1 MKPLLWIFP
10 AGVTSAKPSAPE
22 DPLAKTSPLPDPSN
36 LQDGAPETNPWWQR
50 RPLLIGAGPLLVFL
64 VVAAIDL
71 KLAKH
76 FTSSGKAIVSNA
88 LGGLWQWM
96 VLLLFVIAVV
106 LAISP
111 IGRLRLGGADAK
123 PSLKFFD
130 WCAVLICTLLAGGG
144 VFWSAAEP
152 LFHFRTPAPYFAG
165 VEGSTAAAVDPSLAV
180 SFLHWGF
187 LAWALVATT
196 VTITLSI
203 QEQRGEPLRPRTLLV
218 GILPSGWVEGPLGD
232 LADGLSVVAAI
243 AGTVGPLG
251 FLSLQLSNAAGMLPG
266 FSDSAGLQSL
276 VVVLLTAVFATST
289 VSGIQRGIKW
299 LSELNVW
306 LTLGLAAA
314 LLLLGPGIWL
324 IQHFFSAFGLYLIN
338 LPGMALAHNS
348 SPGNWVNSW
357 TVFYWGW
364 FLGYA
369 PLMGLFTA
377 GVSRGRTLRELVL
390 AVAILCPIV
399 TNIWFTLLGGSG
411 MQLELANPGSISG
424 PLTAS
429 GESGALL
436 AILGQLPLS
445 WLLIPVGLV
454 LVVLFMATSADS
466 MSYAAAMVVSA
477 KSTPPALLRL
487 FWALMIGS
495 LTLVLLRIGTSLG
508 DNTSINALQAFI
520 VITAVPVTPLV
531 LLSLWTA
538 PRLAWKEWRQ
548 RQPAQG

>member
-1 MKPLLWIFP
+1 
-10 AGVTSAKPSAPE
+10 
-22 DPLAKTSPLPDPSN
+22 
-36 LQDGAPETNPWWQR
+36 
-50 RPLLIGAGPLLVFL
+50 
-64 VVAAIDL
+64 
-71 KLAKH
+71 
-76 FTSSGKAIVSNA
+76 
-88 LGGLWQWM
+88 
-96 VLLLFVIAVV
+96 
-106 LAISP
+106 
-111 IGRLRLGGADAK
+111 
-123 PSLKFFD
+123 
-130 WCAVLICTLLAGGG
+130 
-144 VFWSAAEP
+144 
-152 LFHFRTPAPYFAG
+152 
-165 VEGSTAAAVDPSLAV
+165 
-180 SFLHWGF
+180 
-187 LAWALVATT
+187 
-196 VTITLSI
+196 
-203 QEQRGEPLRPRTLLV
+203 
-218 GILPSGWVEGPLGD
+218 
-232 LADGLSVVAAI
+232 
-243 AGTVGPLG
+243 
-251 FLSLQLSNAAGMLPG
+251 
-266 FSDSAGLQSL
+266 
-276 VVVLLTAVFATST
+276 
-289 VSGIQRGIKW
+289 
-299 LSELNVW
+299 
-306 LTLGLAAA
+306 
-314 LLLLGPGIWL
+314 
-324 IQHFFSAFGLYLIN
+324 
-338 LPGMALAHNS
+338 MALAPNS
-348 SPGNWVNSW
+348 SPGNWVNGW

-477 KSTPPALLRL
+477 QRTPPTLLRL

>member
-1 MKPLLWIFP
+1 M
-10 AGVTSAKPSAPE
+10 
-22 DPLAKTSPLPDPSN
+22 
-36 LQDGAPETNPWWQR
+36 GAV
-50 RPLLIGAGPLLVFL
+50 PLLIFL
-64 VVAAIDL
+64 VVSAIN
-71 KLAKH
+71 LAMAKQ
-76 FTSSGKAIVSNA
+76 FTDNGKAVVSDS

-96 VLLLFVIAVV
+96 VVMVFLIAIG

-111 IGRLRLGGADAK
+111 LGKLRLGGAAAK

-152 LFHFRTPAPYFAG
+152 LYHFQTPSPVFPGVAG
-165 VEGSTAAAVDPSLAV
+165 GTAAAVDPALAV

-196 VTITLSI
+196 TTITFSI
-203 QEQRGEPLRPRTLLV
+203 LERRGEPLRPRTLLV
-218 GILPSGWVEGPLGD
+218 NIVPRGWVDGPIGD

-251 FLSLQLSNAAGMLPG
+251 FLSLQLSNAAGKLPWL
-266 FSDSAGLQSL
+266 SDSAWLQSL

-289 VSGIQRGIKW
+289 VSGIQKGIKW

-306 LTLGLAAA
+306 LTIAMALGI
-314 LLLLGPGIWL
+314 LLLGPGLWL
-324 IQHFFSAFGLYLIN
+324 MQHFLSGFGTYLIK
-338 LPGMALAHNS
+338 LPLMAVTPNVA
-348 SPGNWVNSW
+348 PGNWINGW

-377 GVSRGRTLRELVL
+377 GVSRGRSIRELVL

-399 TNIWFTLLGGSG
+399 TNLWFTLLGGTG
-411 MQLELANPGSISG
+411 MQLELSG
-424 PLTAS
+424 AGITDALAQN
-429 GESGALL
+429 GAAAALL
-436 AILGQLPLS
+436 AILSQLPLAGV
-445 WLLIPVGLV
+445 LIPIGLL
-454 LVVLFMATSADS
+454 LVVLFMCTSADS
-466 MSYAAAMVVSA
+466 MSYAAAMVVSGR
-477 KSTPPALLRL
+477 TEPPPLLRL

-495 LTLVLLRIGTSLG
+495 LTLVLLRIGSSIG
-508 DNTSINALQAFI
+508 DSTSIDALQAFI

-531 LLSLWTA
+531 LATLWTA
-538 PRLAWKEWRQ
+538 PRLAWKEWR
-548 RQPAQG
+548 RSTSPQG

>member
-1 MKPLLWIFP
+1 MLF
-10 AGVTSAKPSAPE
+10 APE
-22 DPLAKTSPLPDPSN
+22 ALPDQRSSPLPIE
-36 LQDGAPETNPWWQR
+36 APKGWWR
-50 RPLLIGAGPLLVFL
+50 HPPLWIGAGPLLLFL
-64 VVAAIDL
+64 LLAAADLAVAKQFTNEG
-71 KLAKH
+71 KLLA
-76 FTSSGKAIVSNA
+76 SNL

-96 VLLLFVIAVV
+96 VVALFVIAIA
-106 LAISP
+106 LAVSP
-111 IGRLRLGGADAK
+111 IGRLRLGGAEAK

-152 LFHFRTPAPYFAG
+152 LFHFQTPAPYFKG
-165 VEGSTAAAVDPSLAV
+165 VEGSTAAAVDPALAV

-203 QEQRGEPLRPRTLLV
+203 RERRGEPLRPRTLLV
-218 GILPSGWVEGPLGD
+218 GLVPRSMVDGPIGD

-251 FLSLQLSNAAGMLPG
+251 FLSLQLSNAAGQLPG
-266 FSDSAGLQSL
+266 LSDSAGLQSL

-306 LTLGLAAA
+306 LTLIMAAG
-314 LLLLGPGIWL
+314 LLLLGPGLWL
-324 IQHFFSAFGLYLIN
+324 TRHFFTAFGTYLLN
-338 LPGMALAHNS
+338 LPQMALASNEGAQGS
-348 SPGNWVNSW
+348 WLNGW

-377 GVSRGRTLRELVL
+377 GVSRGRSLRELVL
-390 AVAILCPIV
+390 AVAILCPLV
-399 TNIWFTLLGGSG
+399 TNLWFTLLGGTG
-411 MQLELANPGSISG
+411 MALELATAGSISG
-424 PLTAS
+424 PLGDNGAAA
-429 GESGALL
+429 ALL
-436 AILGQLPLS
+436 AILGQLPMA
-445 WLLIPVGLV
+445 WLLIPVGLL

-466 MSYAAAMVVSA
+466 MSYAAAMVVSG
-477 KSTPPALLRL
+477 KSEPAPLLRL

-495 LTLVLLRIGTSLG
+495 LTLVLLRIGSGVG
-508 DNTSINALQAFI
+508 DSTSIDALQAFI

-531 LLSLWTA
+531 LTTLWSA
-538 PRLAWKEWRQ
+538 PRLAWKEWR
-548 RQPAQG
+548 RNTSPQG